1 MLSKLCLRFLSQ
13 KSTYLALPTLRLR
26 SKHVLPTFCNTLPP
40 TEAFQDALQAM
51 KMTWGGIELPPHQ
64 MPCWKAS
71 QRLAGAS
78 RPHLPP
84 RISLPPAQI
93 NSSSVRFA
101 NQDLPATII
110 KLYYR
115 IRVELR
121 SCDGSP
127 ADPADDLRIRLAA
140 ELRCS
145 GFQTSEKLWIPR
157 LCGSRPVGW
166 GCLDLLVESVIVVV
180 IVGAERLHPAHQHQL
195 RLLLQD
201 SALAIGL
208 LFNAGGHHPDYR
220 REDNPDQ

>member
-40 TEAFQDALQAM
+40 TEAFQEALQAM
-51 KMTWGGIELPPHQ
+51 KMTWGGIEIPPPQKPH
-64 MPCWKAS
+64 WRAS
-71 QRLAGAS
+71 QRLLWGARQ
-78 RPHLPP
+78 RPLPVVLSSQP
-84 RISLPPAQI
+84 AVDWPSLHRPDA
-93 NSSSVRFA
+93 
-101 NQDLPATII
+101 DLTGMII

-121 SCDGSP
+121 SGDGSL
-127 ADPADDLRIRLAA
+127 ADPADYLRIRLAA

-145 GFQTSEKLWIPR
+145 GLHTREKLSIPQ
-157 LCGSRPVGW
+157 LCGTRQVGW